1 MIITHR
7 VVIGDAQRLYRDFY
21 VSTRSCIELS
31 YLARYVE
38 KGRWPGPL
46 RDLISLARL
55 VHTYEGVWLAK
66 GGNIQTSNWESKL
79 SNKQIIC
86 TFEFKFILGYF
97 VLYLLR

>member
-7 VVIGDAQRLYRDFY
+7 VVIGDSQRLYRDFY

-55 VHTYEGVWLAK
+55 VHTYEGVWLSWRLASTESRLHEYWDLGSAHGPWYVLLSQK
-66 GGNIQTSNWESKL
+66 G
-79 SNKQIIC
+79 
-86 TFEFKFILGYF
+86 
-97 VLYLLR
+97 